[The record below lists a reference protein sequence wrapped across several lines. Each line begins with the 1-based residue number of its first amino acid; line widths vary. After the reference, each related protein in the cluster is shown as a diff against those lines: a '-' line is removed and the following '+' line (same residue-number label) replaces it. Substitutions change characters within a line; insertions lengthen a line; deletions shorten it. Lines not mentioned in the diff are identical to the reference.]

1 MSALYVTF
9 ALTLL
14 LDITW
19 TAARMVFSLYALALG
34 ADAFTIGAL
43 AAVLNLF
50 PLLLSWPL
58 GSLSDRIGP
67 RPPLAVAI
75 VSGAAGLT
83 IPYLSHTLA
92 ALYAGSALVGL
103 SFALFL
109 VNVQNLV
116 GLLSPPEKRAANFAT
131 FSLLGASSNLIGPL
145 AGGLAIDHWG
155 HAIASL
161 QFVALS
167 AVAAVLLLV
176 WGHKLPGATRK
187 RGTPGPPMLETL
199 ANRALWPVLII
210 SSLVKLGT
218 DLFQFYLPIYGHEL
232 GLSASAIG
240 VVLATLAASQ
250 FIVRFVLPRL
260 IKRLGEETMLVYA
273 FYCAAAGFVWAPF
286 TGNAVLLGIASF
298 IFGIGMG
305 AGQPIATLLLFNKSV
320 EGRSGETLGLRL
332 TVNNLV
338 RVAGPLLFG
347 FVASA
352 VGLIP
357 VFLINA
363 VMMVVGAVVSRPKS
377 KVNGER

>member
-1 MSALYVTF
+1 ML
-9 ALTLL
+9 
-14 LDITW
+14 
-19 TAARMVFSLYALALG
+19 R
-34 ADAFTIGAL
+34 
-43 AAVLNLF
+43 
-50 PLLLSWPL
+50 
-58 GSLSDRIGP
+58 
-67 RPPLAVAI
+67 
-75 VSGAAGLT
+75 
-83 IPYLSHTLA
+83 
-92 ALYAGSALVGL
+92 
-103 SFALFL
+103 
-109 VNVQNLV
+109 
-116 GLLSPPEKRAANFAT
+116 
-131 FSLLGASSNLIGPL
+131 
-145 AGGLAIDHWG
+145 
-155 HAIASL
+155 
-161 QFVALS
+161 
-167 AVAAVLLLV
+167 LV
-176 WGHKLPGATRK
+176 WGHKLPGGTRK
-187 RGTPGPPMLETL
+187 RGTPAPPMLETL
-199 ANRALWPVLII
+199 ANRALWPLLII

-260 IKRLGEETMLVYA
+260 IKRLGEERMLVYA

-352 VGLIP
+352 LGLVP

-363 VMMVVGAVVSRPKS
+363 VMMVVGAVVSRPTGRMKDQ
-377 KVNGER
+377 G